1 MFQEETLR
9 AVTIVQVQ
17 SFPSKSREPERLTGE
32 LVTLPNREEDAS
44 SSGFEKP
51 EVSRRLTVN
60 FIFEHNL
67 ASRCVLN

>member
-17 SFPSKSREPERLTGE
+17 SFPSKSREQEWLTGE
-32 LVTLPNREEDAS
+32 FVTLPNREEDAS

-51 EVSRRLTVN
+51 ELSRRQTVN
-60 FIFEHNL
+60 FIFEQFV
-67 ASRCVLN
+67 ASRCA